1 MNNYTKCSRCANSKQ
16 REDMLYCCVC
26 DLWNQENLKFEDFNS
41 ADEYYFQIFNGDEQ
55 AIWQHKQLL
64 DGWYG
69 LSPREISL
77 RFSKKYKLGTAADRI
92 RRIFNRLDLHD
103 PSDIMSLN
111 ACPVIIDGKRYNSLQ
126 NYVDLHPNKDK
137 QAQMQN
143 LRTLIYKNKGLV
155 KKTRHL
161 SRGVKTIKL
170 IIDEDLDWADRG
182 KNKNKIKTRK
192 KKV

>member
-1 MNNYTKCSRCANSKQ
+1 MKKNNYTQCSRCDNSKQ

-26 DLWNQENLKFEDFNS
+26 DSWNQEHMQFEDFNS
-41 ADEYYFQIFNGDEQ
+41 ADEYYYHVFNGDEQ
-55 AIWQHKQLL
+55 AVWQHKQLL
-64 DGWYG
+64 GDWFG
-69 LSPREISL
+69 LHPREISL

-111 ACPVIIDGKRYNSLQ
+111 ACPIIIDGKRYNSLQ
-126 NYVDLHPNKDK
+126 NYVDLHPTKNK

-143 LRTLIYKNKGLV
+143 LRTLIYNNKGLV

-161 SRGVKTIKL
+161 NRGVKTIRL
-170 IIDEDLDWADRG
+170 IINEDVEWTDR
-182 KNKNKIKTRK
+182 NEHK
-192 KKV
+192 KASKQP